1 MQPDAKPDGEDMTKN
16 RFNNNN
22 LSGKI
27 WTLQFFKVFLIAT
40 MVSMVTQLQATTFP
54 LYVQSLGGNLVI
66 AGLMT
71 SVYMGTS
78 ALCKPFVGK
87 ILNNNPRKKLFIIF
101 GIIFAIILSSFGFMN
116 VVVMIMIVRA
126 INAPCYSIFSTS
138 ATTMATD
145 FIPDDRLIEGIGQY
159 NFSATISSAFGASL
173 ALFIIN
179 RFGYKYLFF
188 TCSVFVV
195 IGLIIGSTLKYDDPI
210 LRKREYL
217 KDHPEGLD
225 EETPK
230 KYTFSQ
236 KVKTLFTTPML
247 FPCIMMFFIHIGAG
261 GTVTYLPTWAK
272 TVGIEGIGI
281 FFTVQAITLA
291 ISRLTVGKIT
301 KKLGS
306 RWTLMIGI
314 FCVEICMFGIR
325 FCTSIPPIIC
335 LGLLLGFGN
344 GLISPTM
351 HAIVVMLV
359 PAEEKGM
366 ANSVFAMSTEAG
378 SCVCSLTLGIIAQKL
393 GILNVFSYGAIFPLI
408 SLLVYF
414 TKVRGQIKDLG
425 I

>member
-1 MQPDAKPDGEDMTKN
+1 MQKN

-40 MVSMVTQLQATTFP
+40 MVSMVAQLQATTFP

-78 ALCKPFVGK
+78 ALCKPFVGRL
-87 ILNNNPRKKLFIIF
+87 LNNNPRKKLFFIF
-101 GIIFAIILSSFGFMN
+101 GIIFAIILSSFGYMN
-116 VVVMIMIVRA
+116 VVLMIMIVRA

-145 FIPDDRLIEGIGQY
+145 YIPDDRLIEGIGQY

-179 RFGYKYLFF
+179 HFGYKYLFF
-188 TCSVFVV
+188 TCSAFVI
-195 IGLIIGSTLKYDDPI
+195 IGLILGSTLKYDDPI
-210 LRKREYL
+210 IRKREYL
-217 KDHPEGLD
+217 KEHPEEKVED
-225 EETPK
+225 NQK
-230 KYTFSQ
+230 RYTFSE
-236 KVKTLFTTPML
+236 KMRVLFTTPML

-261 GTVTYLPTWAK
+261 GAVTYLPTWAK
-272 TVGIEGIGI
+272 TVGIEGIGT

-301 KKLGS
+301 KTIGS

-314 FCVEICMFGIR
+314 LCVEICMFGIR
-325 FCTSIPPIIC
+325 FCTSLAPIIC

-344 GLISPTM
+344 GLISPTI
-351 HAIVVMLV
+351 HAIVVMLA

-366 ANSVFAMSTEAG
+366 ANSIFAMSTEAG
-378 SCVCSLTLGIIAQKL
+378 ACICSLTLGIIAQKL
-393 GILNVFSYGAIFPLI
+393 GIRNVFSYGAIFPLI
-408 SLLVYF
+408 SLVVYF
-414 TKVRGQIKDLG
+414 AKVRGQIKELK